1 MNWGSLFHALQILV
15 NFYQVMVPSPRV
27 TFSAGRLPEGFFN
40 FLTYDSSGP
49 TAAGMQY
56 SAAPGRRKRSTSGFG
71 GVLKGRTSAK
81 SDTGETENLL

>member
-27 TFSAGRLPEGFFN
+27 TLSAPRLPEGFFN

-49 TAAGMQY
+49 SGAGMQY
-56 SAAPGRRKRSTSGFG
+56 SSAPRRKRAGSGFG
-71 GVLKGRTSAK
+71 GVLRSRSSMKMEAEES
-81 SDTGETENLL
+81 ENLI